1 MVLIIRP
8 QDMEH
13 IQSVQMEV
21 NYYYI
26 KGSWSSTDSGKNNT
40 VTAFSY
46 YKGDTVTVEYLPDQ
60 SKIVFRKK
68 GT

>member
-1 MVLIIRP
+1 
-8 QDMEH
+8 
-13 IQSVQMEV
+13 MEV

-46 YKGDTVTVEYLPDQ
+46 YKGDTVTVEYLPD
-60 SKIVFRKK
+60 
-68 GT
+68 